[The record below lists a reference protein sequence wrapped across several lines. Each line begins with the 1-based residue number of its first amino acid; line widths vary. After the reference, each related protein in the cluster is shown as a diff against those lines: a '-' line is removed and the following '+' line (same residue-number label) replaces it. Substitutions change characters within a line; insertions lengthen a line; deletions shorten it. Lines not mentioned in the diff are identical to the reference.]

1 MLSEQ
6 QIEDFVRDGYAVCRG
21 LIPTGIVDA
30 TLETIWREL
39 EIDPDNAD
47 THPEKAV
54 IAAHEINALM
64 KSCRTA
70 EVEKVAEQLA
80 GPSFQRGGGYSPV
93 INFPREGEAVFEP
106 LEFHIDGIDV
116 TTLWPNGRTL
126 ILLAYLTDTT
136 EYGGCTAVR
145 PGSHRVMFE
154 HWVTTNSSPGG
165 STSVPDLNYAD
176 PTPVTANAGDVIFF
190 HYLLAHASSHNRDGH
205 PRVAL
210 NGVISPVAGHV
221 YAPRLGEPTD
231 QWTAIDRTLRTDI
244 LGVTSSNQLP
254 KDEQEP

>member
-1 MLSEQ
+1 
-6 QIEDFVRDGYAVCRG
+6 
-21 LIPTGIVDA
+21 
-30 TLETIWREL
+30 
-39 EIDPDNAD
+39 
-47 THPEKAV
+47 
-54 IAAHEINALM
+54 
-64 KSCRTA
+64 
-70 EVEKVAEQLA
+70 
-80 GPSFQRGGGYSPV
+80 
-93 INFPREGEAVFEP
+93 
-106 LEFHIDGIDV
+106 
-116 TTLWPNGRTL
+116 
-126 ILLAYLTDTT
+126 
-136 EYGGCTAVR
+136 
-145 PGSHRVMFE
+145 MFE